1 MADLA
6 DIVGAMAQSGIGKG
20 FSQMGADLGAGGI
33 GEGQIEA
40 AMSGGRGVD
49 PYTRGASAGMDL
61 VKKRLEARKLR
72 DEAVARDRTLE
83 KMTAAFPDMPP
94 EMVDVMA
101 NTMIGG
107 MGSDFSSTMTGAKT
121 AQQMD
126 LQRKAAAASDP
137 NARNAIL
144 EAMHGQ
150 PVDRTRITSGTAYN
164 PTVAPTDP
172 AQAMVTTPDFVA
184 SEIRRTM
191 VADSQID
198 RNQASA
204 RNYDSRVTDNEDR
217 EARKVAQREAQKVAD
232 QARMDGSKISKAQ
245 ERMIAEAMLSGTEW
259 QIKDE
264 TKPSFKNIKTNTSG
278 NPDTV
283 PNANPGRGPAA
294 ATTGMSTPVQTD
306 GNVATPKTRAEY
318 DALPSGARYLAPDG
332 SLKIKK

>member
-6 DIVGAMAQSGIGKG
+6 DIVGAVAQSGIGSG

-33 GEGQIEA
+33 GEGQIAA
-40 AMSGGRGVD
+40 AMGRGGAD
-49 PYTRGASAGMDL
+49 PYTRGASAGLDL

-101 NTMIGG
+101 NTMTGG

-137 NARNAIL
+137 NIRNQIL
-144 EAMHGQ
+144 AAMHGQ
-150 PVDRTRITSGTAYN
+150 PQDLTRITSGTAYN

-172 AQAMVTTPDFVA
+172 TQAMVVTPDEAAAEV
-184 SEIRRTM
+184 RRTM
-191 VADSQID
+191 VAGSQIE

-204 RNYDSRVTDNEDR
+204 ESYRASAANKGDK
-217 EARKVAQREAQKVAD
+217 EARSIALREAQKIAD
-232 QARMDGSKISKAQ
+232 RARMDGMKVGKPQ
-245 ERMIAEAMLSGTEW
+245 ERMIAEAMLNGTEW
-259 QIKDE
+259 ELKDE
-264 TKPSFKNIKTNTSG
+264 TKPAFNGIRTNTSG

-283 PNANPGRGPAA
+283 PDRNPRRGPAA

-306 GNVATPKTRAEY
+306 GNVAAPKSRAEY

-332 SLKIKK
+332 SLKVKR